1 MNWIT
6 NRLSE
11 RTSWDGGALIA
22 VGVLGL
28 FFSAVVP
35 TNIVFWAAIAWGALT
50 LLKSEG
56 QRKMDELDTEVKL
69 LKKELEDQRKIHER
83 LDVAIE
89 KLTDVSNSIHRMLAV
104 HEEKLARQE
113 EAIVE
118 AEQQIETRRSE
129 LSKQISELHS
139 RVTTNTKE
147 IMIAAAAQHAEQNKE
162 IQAIRDELRDRVGIL
177 EKWRHVLIGASII
190 SGFVLNKIL
199 ELDIL

>member
-1 MNWIT
+1 
-6 NRLSE
+6 
-11 RTSWDGGALIA
+11 
-22 VGVLGL
+22 
-28 FFSAVVP
+28 
-35 TNIVFWAAIAWGALT
+35 
-50 LLKSEG
+50 
-56 QRKMDELDTEVKL
+56 MDELDTEVKL